1 MFISYNFI
9 RFAKQR
15 ENYMEIPFVYGK
27 IVADSDFTDR
37 EEETRKLVSNFLS
50 LTNTAIISPRRW
62 GKSSLVNKSID
73 VVTKADRSILFIK
86 MNAFKC
92 ETPQEFYE
100 MFAKR
105 TVEGISSSAETLLV
119 NAKEFLARLLPK
131 LSISDPTGQYEMS
144 FGVDLKNNPIGE
156 DILDL
161 PQQIAMRR
169 RKKVVVCIDEFQ
181 QVGEF
186 TETEKFQK
194 ILRSHWQEQKDVAY
208 ILYGSKKHMM
218 LNIFGEY
225 GSPFYKFGDLMFL
238 PKISREDWVKY
249 ITVRFSE
256 TQKRISDAAAGHL
269 ADLVENHSYY
279 VQQLAQYSWLRTSE
293 FCAEEDVDAAFQGM
307 LDSLNLQFVNL
318 MDSLTEKQR
327 SFLCAVSDGVR
338 NYSSV
343 ETLSAYRLG
352 TSGNIRIIKGAL
364 HKRDLIDETHHQID
378 IQDPVFKKW
387 IQLVYK
393 KM

>member
-1 MFISYNFI
+1 
-9 RFAKQR
+9 
-15 ENYMEIPFVYGK
+15 
-27 IVADSDFTDR
+27 
-37 EEETRKLVSNFLS
+37 
-50 LTNTAIISPRRW
+50 
-62 GKSSLVNKSID
+62 
-73 VVTKADRSILFIK
+73 

-119 NAKEFLARLLPK
+119 NAKEFLSRL
-131 LSISDPTGQYEMS
+131 S

-181 QVGEF
+181 QIGEF

-225 GSPFYKFGDLMFL
+225 GSPFYKFGD
-238 PKISREDWVKY
+238 
-249 ITVRFSE
+249 
-256 TQKRISDAAAGHL
+256 
-269 ADLVENHSYY
+269 
-279 VQQLAQYSWLRTSE
+279 
-293 FCAEEDVDAAFQGM
+293 
-307 LDSLNLQFVNL
+307 L